1 MVSRHTLGSLLVA
14 ACALTWG
21 AIGIIVRELDLP
33 PLVIVFF
40 RVAIAGCAVTA
51 GLLLARRGDLLRG
64 LRPGLLVL
72 GALLALHWG
81 LYFAAIKQTSV
92 ASAVL
97 VTYAGPIFMAGLAAL
112 VLGERITRTV
122 VVALAVSVGGI
133 VAITLSGGS
142 GSGEVRAAGVAL
154 ALGAAVTYAFLIV
167 ALKRQTAG
175 THPVTIVVF
184 QMLGASLCLLPAAL
198 LADWHAGATEWGYL
212 ALLGIGLTACTGV
225 VYVAAIRW
233 VPVTTAG
240 MLSYMEPVSAA
251 VLAAVLLGEPLTAGV
266 VAGGMVLVGAGV
278 AVALQGGE
286 IAPPVEEPVP
296 PMPAA
301 RTPSPALRD

>member
-1 MVSRHTLGSLLVA
+1 VSRHTLGSLLVA

-21 AIGIIVRELDLP
+21 AIGIIVRELALP

-51 GLLLARRGDLLRG
+51 GLLLLRRRELLRG
-64 LRPGLLVL
+64 MRPGLLVL
-72 GALLALHWG
+72 GGLLALHWG
-81 LYFAAIKQTSV
+81 LYFAAIKETSV

-97 VTYAGPIFMAGLAAL
+97 VTYAGPILMAVLAAV

-122 VVALAVSVGGI
+122 VVALVVSVGAI
-133 VAITLSGGS
+133 VLITLPGGD
-142 GSGEVRAAGVAL
+142 GGGEVRAAGVAL
-154 ALGAAVTYAFLIV
+154 ALAAAVTYAVLIV
-167 ALKRQTAG
+167 TLKRQTAG

-184 QMLGASLCLLPAAL
+184 QMLGASLCLLPAVL
-198 LADWHAGATEWGYL
+198 LADWHADAGEWGYL
-212 ALLGIGLTACTGV
+212 ALLGVGLTACTGV
-225 VYVAAIRW
+225 AYVAAIRW

-240 MLSYMEPVSAA
+240 ILSYMEPVSAA

-278 AVALQGGE
+278 AVASQGAE
-286 IAPPVEEPVP
+286 AAPPVEEPVP
-296 PMPAA
+296 VGASKMSAPA
-301 RTPSPALRD
+301 RT